1 MLRTSCRLTA
11 TFCLLL
17 TGVLAIMAGT
27 AHGGSA
33 PARLVFVGK
42 EVFLQC
48 PRSGVRVVGFAD
60 YARATG
66 LDMISYSSEQ
76 TRSDTADIAYLRFS
90 ADNGRTWSEPQAMQT
105 SRKLEKGT
113 LRRYVSVMF
122 ADPDRDVLLTL
133 INQAVLP
140 TDNPLEGMKNWTLR
154 YALSRDGGRTTFHET
169 EIVQSGG
176 EHTAEHP
183 LPGVWVGKNGV
194 MIGDATCVPIR
205 IRTGEILQP
214 VQICP
219 LGPDGQYYNPGGG
232 YTYHDSAVLIGRW
245 NAAGTLDW
253 RLSSLV
259 RGDAAR
265 STRGMLEPT
274 IAEMPDGRILM
285 VLRGSNDRKP
295 DLPGYRWYAVSS
307 DHGVTWSEPRPWTYS
322 DRTPFFS
329 PSSCSQLLRHS
340 NGRIYWIGNIS
351 PKNPRGNLPRYPL
364 VIGDVD
370 PDSLLLIRESLCTID
385 DRGPDDPEDLMIS
398 NFHAR
403 EDRRTK
409 EIVVHCSPL
418 GRGHLTGTAPAASR
432 PARQKLD
439 WTADACIYRIAV
451 MAGPATRPAGQ
462 AGQAIP
468 REGGKSLHARSAP
481 GDKDCRGGLA
491 LAGAGS
497 RPQGVFPRVRLAG

>member
-1 MLRTSCRLTA
+1 MHERRCRFAL
-11 TFCLLL
+11 TFCLLPA
-17 TGVLAIMAGT
+17 TLASN
-27 AHGGSA
+27 AHGENR
-33 PARLVFVGK
+33 PIRPVLVGK
-42 EVFLQC
+42 RVFLKC
-48 PRSGVRVVGFAD
+48 PRPGVRVVAFAD
-60 YARATG
+60 YARAAG
-66 LDMISYSSEQ
+66 PDMISYSSEQ
-76 TRSDTADIAYLRFS
+76 TRSDASDIAFLRFS
-90 ADNGRTWSEPQAMQT
+90 ADNGRTWSDPQALET
-105 SRKLEKGT
+105 FRKVERGT
-113 LRRYVSVMF
+113 LRRYVSTVF
-122 ADPDRDVLLTL
+122 ADPDRDVLLTV

-154 YALSRDGGRTTFHET
+154 YALSRDGGRTTFHEAQ
-169 EIVQSGG
+169 IVQSDGAY
-176 EHTAEHP
+176 TPEHP

-194 MIGDATCVPIR
+194 MIGDRTCAPIR

-232 YTYHDSAVLIGRW
+232 YTYHDSGVLIGRW

-259 RGDAAR
+259 SGDPAR

-307 DHGVTWSEPRPWTYS
+307 DRGATWLTAQPWTYS
-322 DRTPFFS
+322 DGDSFFS
-329 PSSCSQLLRHS
+329 PSSCSQLVRHS
-340 NGRIYWIGNIS
+340 NGRIYWIGNVS
-351 PKNPRGNLPRYPL
+351 PANPRGNLPRHPL
-364 VIGDVD
+364 VIGEVD
-370 PDSLLLIRESLCTID
+370 RQSFMLIRESLCTID

-403 EDRRTK
+403 EDRETK

-418 GRGHLTGTAPAASR
+418 GRGRLTLASAPASR

-439 WTADACIYRIAV
+439 WTADAYIYRV
-451 MAGPATRPAGQ
+451 QLVSSPASRPAW
-462 AGQAIP
+462 
-468 REGGKSLHARSAP
+468 
-481 GDKDCRGGLA
+481 
-491 LAGAGS
+491 
-497 RPQGVFPRVRLAG
+497 